1 GGDAA
6 FLTLIHYILSV
17 AAMGGIVLVAAFV
30 VGAVRHGP
38 VAFARAMLP
47 AQAVAIS
54 TQSSLASLPAMLASA
69 RRLDVSENVAD
80 FVLPLSVAIFRATSP
95 AMNLGVAI
103 YVAHLF
109 GIELGL
115 PAMLAGLA
123 VAFVIS
129 IGSVSLPGS
138 ISFVVSIGPIAL
150 AMGVPVEPL
159 ALLVAVEMIPDIM
172 RTLAN
177 VTADVALASA
187 TDRENGENTPDDA
200 TDGASAR

>member
-1 GGDAA
+1 MLLFRTMSG
-6 FLTLIHYILSV
+6 LSKY
-17 AAMGGIVLVAAFV
+17 V
-30 VGAVRHGP
+30 VRSIGGAV
-38 VAFARAMLP
+38 
-47 AQAVAIS
+47 
-54 TQSSLASLPAMLASA
+54 
-69 RRLDVSENVAD
+69 
-80 FVLPLSVAIFRATSP
+80 
-95 AMNLGVAI
+95 
-103 YVAHLF
+103 
-109 GIELGL
+109 
-115 PAMLAGLA
+115 LA

-200 TDGASAR
+200 TDGAPAR